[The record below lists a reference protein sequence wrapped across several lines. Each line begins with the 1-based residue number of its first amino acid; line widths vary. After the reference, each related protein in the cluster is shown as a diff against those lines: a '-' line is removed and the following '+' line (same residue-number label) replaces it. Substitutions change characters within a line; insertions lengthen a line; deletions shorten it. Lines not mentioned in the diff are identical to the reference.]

1 MKRITLIT
9 LIALTMITLFAA
21 SGTRLLAEPLSSAG
35 ATMQV
40 ANQVYES
47 GQFEQAVQAYEQLVA
62 QGYEDSVLFYNL
74 GNAYYKQGDYG
85 RAILNYRRAQRL
97 GPRDADIEANLA
109 LARAQA
115 VDQFEGENHANLL
128 SQVGR
133 AVQDWFSF
141 DELAMAALGAW
152 ILFVLLLILV
162 GSARAGTIWRRGL
175 TYSLAA
181 AAVTLVAASLAWGSY
196 AYADNHQKAGVI
208 VTDEVAVT
216 SGPGALYVTTFTLHS
231 GAEVDLVEAR
241 GNWMRLAL
249 PGEEMDG
256 WVPATAIEPVGG

>member
-9 LIALTMITLFAA
+9 LIALTMIALFAA
-21 SGTRLLAEPLSSAG
+21 SGTRLLAEPLSSAA

-40 ANQVYES
+40 ANQVYEA

-97 GPRDADIEANLA
+97 GPRDPDIEANLA

-115 VDQFEGENHANLL
+115 VDQFEVKDHGNLL
-128 SQVGR
+128 SQVGK
-133 AVQDWFSF
+133 AVQGRFSL

-162 GSARAGTIWRRGL
+162 SNARAGTIWRKGL

-181 AAVTLVAASLAWGSY
+181 AAVVLVAASLALGSY

-208 VTDEVAVT
+208 VANEVAVT
-216 SGPGALYVTTFTLHS
+216 SGPGGQYVTAFTLHS

-241 GNWMRLAL
+241 GKWVRLAL

-256 WVPATAIEPVGG
+256 WVLATAIEPVGG